1 VTGPSSSVPLPGNER
16 LGTWLRG
23 KYRLDAVL
31 GIGGMALVFAVTHRN
46 GRRFALKMLHPELSV
61 RSELRKRF
69 LREGYIANA
78 VGHAGAVA
86 VLDDDVAE
94 DGSAFLVM
102 ELLDGEGLDGIM
114 GRHPDGLPVTAA
126 LSLAYQLLDV
136 LAAAH
141 ARNIVHR
148 DIKPGNLFA
157 TRKGD
162 LKVLDF
168 GIARLQEPDG
178 KSTTR
183 TGITMGTPA
192 FMAPEQ
198 AMGKPID
205 ARADLFSV
213 GATLF
218 TLLSGRFVHQ
228 GDTGQELMVKAAT
241 EPAPPLASIAPQLP
255 AAVCAMVD
263 RALAFG
269 LTERW
274 QSAEMMQ
281 AAVADAFQA
290 IAGGEVSGSHLAAIV
305 TRSQAGEIYASIP
318 EGPPAGAQL
327 GSMRPSPAPYAPTIA
342 LPDAPPRPT
351 SSDAQVFTA
360 AGGTGP
366 ALDEKGSPV
375 TGEPVSS
382 TRGTQATARTAP
394 GLTER
399 PFVLAALGAT
409 ALAALAAAAI
419 VLGLKVT
426 SRPDAGSSGKAP
438 AAASATGANAIAAT
452 PDVPLRPPPTTAPS
466 ATLEPPPA
474 VEPHEPAPSP
484 PPATPRAGTV
494 VPHPGAAMTPDAGTR
509 RNEPTPKVDPWAVP

>member
-1 VTGPSSSVPLPGNER
+1 
-16 LGTWLRG
+16 LRG

-31 GIGGMALVFAVTHRN
+31 GVGGMAVVFAVTHRN
-46 GRRFALKMLHPELSV
+46 GRRFALKMLHAELSV
-61 RSELRKRF
+61 RADLRKRF

-78 VGHAGAVA
+78 VGHTGAVA

-102 ELLDGEGLDGIM
+102 ELLDGEGLDGLM
-114 GRHPDGLPVTAA
+114 TRHAEGIPVTAA

-141 ARNIVHR
+141 AKNVVHR

-157 TRKGD
+157 TRKGE

-168 GIARLQEPDG
+168 GIARLQEPEG
-178 KSTTR
+178 RATTR
-183 TGITMGTPA
+183 TGMTMGTPA

-241 EPAPPLASIAPQLP
+241 EPAPPLASIAPHVP
-255 AAVCAMVD
+255 SVVSACVD

-281 AAVADAFQA
+281 AAVADAFQTLF
-290 IAGGEVSGSHLAAIV
+290 GGEVSAKPLAAIV
-305 TRSQAGEIYASIP
+305 TRSHAGEIYASAP
-318 EGPPAGAQL
+318 EAPPPGAPIESPPPPPPPHVATMAL
-327 GSMRPSPAPYAPTIA
+327 PGAPGRPS
-342 LPDAPPRPT
+342 
-351 SSDAQVFTA
+351 SSDAQVFLA
-360 AGGTGP
+360 ASS
-366 ALDEKGSPV
+366 GSSPEAKV
-375 TGEPVSS
+375 SPITGEPVSA
-382 TRGTQATARTAP
+382 TQRRSAP
-394 GLTER
+394 GVTPPPAASRRPVLIAALSAAGLTT
-399 PFVLAALGAT
+399 LAAIAV
-409 ALAALAAAAI
+409 
-419 VLGLKVT
+419 VLGLRST
-426 SRPDAGSSGKAP
+426 PRQEGAPTLPPSS
-438 AAASATGANAIAAT
+438 AAAPVTAAA
-452 PDVPLRPPPTTAPS
+452 PLPGTVETVAPLEAPS
-466 ATLEPPPA
+466 ARFPSSPSSPSAAADE
-474 VEPHEPAPSP
+474 HEAPTTSAARATVRA
-484 PPATPRAGTV
+484 PAT
-494 VPHPGAAMTPDAGTR
+494 TPVRSADAGAR
-509 RNEPTPKVDPWAVP
+509 RGEPTPKVDPWATQ